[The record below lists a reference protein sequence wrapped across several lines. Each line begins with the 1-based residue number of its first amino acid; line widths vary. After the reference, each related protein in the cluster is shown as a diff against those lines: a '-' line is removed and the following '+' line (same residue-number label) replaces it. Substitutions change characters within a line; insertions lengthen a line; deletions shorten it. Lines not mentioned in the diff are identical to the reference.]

1 MIEKIRL
8 DIYEFTYEL
17 DLTTPEELKNKE
29 VRLVTEEDIYNEKFA
44 MNAGLY
50 SEDEVFKLENV
61 EDAVRES
68 FIKAIKSRDL
78 KKNNLWYAYKNKG
91 DDFYQIDLDG
101 CIYSPLNNIEV
112 RDLELDRIKKLEKAT
127 YGVFKTFES
136 LDTLKETIEKTIKD
150 DTEILK
156 LYDDISESWGTI
168 YVETELEKDITIN
181 YDITM
186 DNEIEVT
193 EIY

>member
-1 MIEKIRL
+1 MIGKIRL
-8 DIYEFTYEL
+8 DIYEFTYKL
-17 DLTTPEELKNKE
+17 DLTIPEELKNKE
-29 VRLVTEEDIYNEKFA
+29 VRLVVEDDIYNEKFIID
-44 MNAGLY
+44 AGLY
-50 SEDEVFKLENV
+50 GECEVLKIEDSEY
-61 EDAVRES
+61 AVRES
-68 FIKAIKSRDL
+68 FIKAIKNRDL
-78 KKNNLWYAYKNKG
+78 KKNNLWYAYKGKE
-91 DDFYQIDLDG
+91 DKFYQIDLDG
-101 CIYSPLNNIEV
+101 CIYSPLEIVEV

-136 LDTLKETIEKTIKD
+136 LDALKEKIEKTIKD

-181 YDITM
+181 YDITI